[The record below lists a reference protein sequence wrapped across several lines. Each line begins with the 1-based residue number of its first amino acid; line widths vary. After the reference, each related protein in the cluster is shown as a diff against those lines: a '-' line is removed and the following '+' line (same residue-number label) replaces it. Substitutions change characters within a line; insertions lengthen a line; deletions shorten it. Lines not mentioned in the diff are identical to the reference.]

1 MTQMFADTN
10 AIETIAKLR
19 RVMDEPAQNKF
30 IGKIK
35 KAITEIKNYLRNV
48 FENDTRE
55 NTAGITAQLD
65 CLQNIADLW
74 AKGVANS
81 MNEFETLAGKNK
93 KEYSKSKSDSFDN
106 VKWSIKKI
114 VSESG
119 KDYGIGVY
127 LDSTLLEGLTDNER
141 IAMVKEYIK
150 ELGGKSFNV
159 LDQNGKIIDIKI
171 VDGSSFI
178 NSKGKRIKANKDI
191 STKYNKTKIKQDA
204 IILINEMIETAEF
217 SESKPSLYSHGWL
230 DNNGKN
236 NWEYYKV
243 HIQEKNNSV
252 WEATLNVTNSAN
264 GEKILYDIFPIK
276 KKESGASVKS
286 VASTNNIIRT
296 NSEKSQEKF
305 SLKTKTDE
313 FRTNAMIWANS
324 ADTEVGDTKILS
336 TGRSFALL
344 EATENGFTEIA
355 RGNYKKVRYLYEQLH
370 SEEDTSFYEDIEEI
384 RTTRRGN
391 MWDLFT
397 PQDRGDV
404 AENGE
409 QIGRKG
415 LQIDSSGNAEYLQ
428 SSDKGKSDNFS
439 VKTIPNNRELL
450 ANALETVTKN
460 DIERKYI
467 RDYKSQINLLNEQ
480 EAKLKEINEEIGEL
494 AFAPGKRDTA
504 RLKELTEER
513 IKTQNRINIYDKKLL
528 RLEACLFYPFVL

>member
-1 MTQMFADTN
+1 M
-10 AIETIAKLR
+10 
-19 RVMDEPAQNKF
+19 
-30 IGKIK
+30 
-35 KAITEIKNYLRNV
+35 
-48 FENDTRE
+48 
-55 NTAGITAQLD
+55 
-65 CLQNIADLW
+65 QNIADLW

-305 SLKTKTDE
+305 SLK
-313 FRTNAMIWANS
+313 S
-324 ADTEVGDTKILS
+324 
-336 TGRSFALL
+336 
-344 EATENGFTEIA
+344 
-355 RGNYKKVRYLYEQLH
+355 
-370 SEEDTSFYEDIEEI
+370 
-384 RTTRRGN
+384 
-391 MWDLFT
+391 
-397 PQDRGDV
+397 
-404 AENGE
+404 
-409 QIGRKG
+409 
-415 LQIDSSGNAEYLQ
+415 
-428 SSDKGKSDNFS
+428 
-439 VKTIPNNRELL
+439 IPNNRVLL
-450 ANALETVTKN
+450 SNALETVTQN

-467 RDYKSQINLLNEQ
+467 RDYKAQIGMLEEQ
-480 EAKLKEINEEIGEL
+480 QEKLKKINEEIGAL
-494 AFAPGKRDTA
+494 SFAPGKRDTA

-513 IKTQNRINIYDKKLL
+513 IKTQNRINIVYFVAMINSFLISSTVLL
-528 RLEACLFYPFVL
+528 SHGI